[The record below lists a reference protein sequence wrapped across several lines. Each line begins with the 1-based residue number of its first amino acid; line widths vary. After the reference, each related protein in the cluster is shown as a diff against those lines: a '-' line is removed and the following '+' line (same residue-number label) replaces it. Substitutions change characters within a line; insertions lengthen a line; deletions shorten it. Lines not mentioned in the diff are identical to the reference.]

1 MTLTDNSLAD
11 TNQPRSVG
19 GTSKPAVF
27 VDGGSGTT
35 GLGIQERLG
44 RQSDVVVKSI
54 AEEKRKDA
62 GAKRALMAEVDLVI
76 LCLPDDAARQTVA
89 LIDSMGTAAPKVL
102 DASTAFRVASD
113 WTYGFPE
120 LAPDQADKIRASRK
134 VSNPGC
140 YPTGAIALLRPLV
153 DANLVPADY
162 PVVVNAVS
170 GYSGGG
176 KSMIASFEDGSAPA
190 FELYGL
196 GFEHK
201 HLAEMQLYSR
211 LAHRPIFVP
220 SVGNYRQGMLVS
232 VPLQLDALAGKPSGA
247 DLHAALAKRYAGST
261 YVSVMPLENA
271 AAKSGKLEP
280 EALNET
286 NRLELYVFASDK
298 YRQAVLVARLD
309 NLGKGAS
316 GAAVQNMRL
325 MLGLPE
331 Q

>member
-1 MTLTDNSLAD
+1 MTVMD
-11 TNQPRSVG
+11 TQKPATAG
-19 GTSKPAVF
+19 DTTKPAVF
-27 VDGGSGTT
+27 VDGASGTT
-35 GLGIQERLG
+35 GLGINERL
-44 RQSDVVVKSI
+44 RLQNDVVVKSI

-62 GAKRALMAEVDLVI
+62 GAKRALMEEVDLVV
-76 LCLPDDAARQTVA
+76 LCLPDDAAKEIVP
-89 LIDSMGTAAPKVL
+89 LIDRMGAAAPKVL

-113 WTYGFPE
+113 WAYGFPE
-120 LAPDQADKIRASRK
+120 LAPDQADKIRAAKK

-140 YPTGAIALLRPLV
+140 YPTGGIALLRPLV
-153 DANLVPADY
+153 DAGLLPADY
-162 PVVVNAVS
+162 PVTINAVS

-176 KSMIASFEDGSAPA
+176 KSMIASFEDGSAPS

-201 HLAEMQLYSR
+201 HLPETQLYSKLTR
-211 LAHRPIFVP
+211 RPIFVP

-232 VPLQLDALAGKPSGA
+232 VPLQLDALPGKPTGA
-247 DLHAALAKRYAGST
+247 DLHAALAKRYAGSA
-261 YVSVMPLENA
+261 YVSVMSLQNEA
-271 AAKSGKLEP
+271 TKSGRLEP

-298 YRQAVLVARLD
+298 HHQAVLVARLD

-325 MLGLPE
+325 MLGLPDK
-331 Q
+331 

>member
-1 MTLTDNSLAD
+1 MTLTD
-11 TNQPRSVG
+11 QPKIAGKTVG
-19 GTSKPAVF
+19 AAAKPAVF
-27 VDGGSGTT
+27 VDGASGTT
-35 GLGIQERLG
+35 GLGIQERL
-44 RQSDVVVKSI
+44 RLQNDVVVKNI
-54 AEEKRKDA
+54 ADDKRKDA
-62 GAKRALMAEVDLVI
+62 GAKRALMEEVDLVI
-76 LCLPDDAARQTVA
+76 LCLPDDAAKETVA
-89 LIDSMGTAAPKVL
+89 LIDGMGASAPKVL

-113 WTYGFPE
+113 WAYGFPE
-120 LAPDQADKIRASRK
+120 LTPDQAGKIRAARK

-140 YPTGAIALLRPLV
+140 YPTGGIALLRPLV
-153 DANLVPADY
+153 DAGLMPADY
-162 PVVVNAVS
+162 PVTINAVS

-176 KSMIASFEDGSAPA
+176 KSMIASFEDGSAPS

-201 HLAEMQLYSR
+201 HLPETQLYSKLTR
-211 LAHRPIFVP
+211 RPIFVP

-232 VPLQLDALAGKPSGA
+232 VPLHLDMLPGKPGGA

-271 AAKSGKLEP
+271 ATKLEP

-286 NRLELYVFASDK
+286 NKLELYVCASEK
-298 YRQAVLVARLD
+298 HRQAVLVARLD

-325 MLGLPE
+325 MLGLADK
-331 Q
+331 

>member
-1 MTLTDNSLAD
+1 MTLTDTD
-11 TNQPRSVG
+11 QPRSIG
-19 GTSKPAVF
+19 AAMKPTVF
-27 VDGGSGTT
+27 VDGASGTT
-35 GLGIQERLG
+35 GLGIQERL
-44 RQSDVVVKSI
+44 RQQSDVVVKSI

-62 GAKRALMAEVDLVI
+62 GAKRALMGEVDLVI
-76 LCLPDDAARQTVA
+76 LCLPDDAARETVA
-89 LIDSMGTAAPKVL
+89 LIDGMGVSAPKVL
-102 DASTAFRVASD
+102 DASTAFRVAPD

-120 LAPDQADKIRASRK
+120 LAPDQADKIRAARK

-153 DANLVPADY
+153 DAGLVPADY
-162 PVVVNAVS
+162 PITINAVS

-176 KSMIASFEDGSAPA
+176 KSMIESFEGGTAPA

-201 HLAEMQLYSR
+201 HVPETQLYSNLR
-211 LAHRPIFVP
+211 RRPIFVP
-220 SVGNYRQGMLVS
+220 SVGNFRQGMLVS
-232 VPLQLDALAGKPSGA
+232 VPLQLDTLPGKPSGA
-247 DLHAALAKRYAGST
+247 DLHATLAKRYAGST
-261 YVSVMPLENA
+261 HVAVMPLESEA
-271 AAKSGKLEP
+271 ARSGKLEP

-298 YRQAVLVARLD
+298 HHQAVLVARLD

-325 MLGLPE
+325 MLGLAD

>member
-1 MTLTDNSLAD
+1 MTVMD
-11 TNQPRSVG
+11 TQKPATAG
-19 GTSKPAVF
+19 DTTKPAVF
-27 VDGGSGTT
+27 VDGAAGTT
-35 GLGIQERLG
+35 GLGIQERL
-44 RQSDVVVKSI
+44 RLQNDVVVKSI
-54 AEEKRKDA
+54 ADDKRKDA
-62 GAKRALMAEVDLVI
+62 DAKRALMEEVDLVI
-76 LCLPDDAARQTVA
+76 LCLPDDAAKQTVA
-89 LIDSMGTAAPKVL
+89 LIDGMGAAAPKIL

-120 LAPDQADKIRASRK
+120 LAPDQADKIRAAPK

-153 DANLVPADY
+153 DEGLLPADY
-162 PVVVNAVS
+162 PVTVNAVS

-176 KSMIASFEDGSAPA
+176 KSMIASFEDGSAPS

-201 HLAEMQLYSR
+201 HVPEMQLYSR
-211 LAHRPIFVP
+211 LMRRPIFIP

-232 VPLQLDALAGKPSGA
+232 VPLQLDTLPGKPGGA
-247 DLHAALAKRYAGST
+247 DLQAALAKRYAGCT
-261 YVSVMPLENA
+261 YVSVMPLQSDA
-271 AAKSGKLEP
+271 ARSGRIEP

-286 NRLELYVFASDK
+286 NKLELYVFASDK
-298 YRQAVLVARLD
+298 HRQAVLVARLD

-325 MLGLPE
+325 MLGLAE
-331 Q
+331 T